1 MTSRLIIAVS
11 LTAAAIAGGCRSV
24 DPAADQDRAAAL
36 VAARVEPL
44 GSSQWPAIDPAAEWD
59 GRADLTADAAVRCAL
74 AAHPDIRAAMDH
86 IAASRADLV
95 QSGLLPNP
103 VLNVSLGFPLGGES
117 GGTSVG
123 VSLVQQL
130 AWILNTR
137 PRQDA
142 AAADLDAQVL
152 AASQSALSLAAEVR
166 ALHARIVFA
175 QRLVTEHAAAAD
187 SARRA
192 LDLSR
197 RAAAAGEASTLEI
210 NRRDTRV
217 LEFDLLTAAA
227 QAQLEV
233 LKRDLLH
240 RLGRADADAAWRA
253 ADLPAGAIIDQWTEP
268 QVIDLARA
276 QRLDVAAAMARAEAA
291 RVRAGLA
298 KSDVWSDLEA
308 GAAFSRD
315 EDAREELGPEVS
327 VPIPI
332 FDTGQART
340 ARAAAEAR
348 IAASEAA
355 STRNQ
360 AIAEARAAW
369 VRARSARDLLDSS
382 AARLVETADQSLE
395 LSRRAFAAGALELTG
410 LLEAEANAVQAR
422 IRRLELEQAAVLEMI
437 ELERAVGGR
446 LAH

>member
-1 MTSRLIIAVS
+1 MTSRPILAIS
-11 LTAAAIAGGCRSV
+11 LVAAAVAAGCRSL

-74 AAHPDIRAAMDH
+74 AAHPDIRAALDH

-103 VLNVSLGFPLGGES
+103 VLNISLGFPLGGETGS
-117 GGTSVG
+117 TSVG
-123 VSLVQQL
+123 ISLVQQL
-130 AWILNTR
+130 AWLLNAR
-137 PRQDA
+137 SRQDA
-142 AAADLDAQVL
+142 ASADLDAQVL
-152 AASQSALSLAAEVR
+152 AASQTALTLAAEVR
-166 ALHARIVFA
+166 ALHARTVFA
-175 QRLVTEHAAAAD
+175 QRLVAEHAAAAD

-210 NRRDTRV
+210 NRRGTRLIE
-217 LEFDLLTAAA
+217 LEAHAAAA
-227 QAQLEV
+227 QAQLDV
-233 LKRDLLH
+233 LKRDLLR
-240 RLGRADADAAWRA
+240 RLGRADADATWRA
-253 ADLPAGAIIDQWTEP
+253 ADLPADAAIDEWTEP
-268 QVIDLARA
+268 QVIDLTRA

-298 KSDVWSDLEA
+298 RTDVWSDLEA

-315 EDAREELGPEVS
+315 EDAREELGPEIA

-348 IAASEAA
+348 IAASEAV
-355 STRNQ
+355 SMRNQ

-369 VRARSARDLLDSS
+369 VRARSARELLRSS

-410 LLEAEANAVQAR
+410 LLEAEEHAVQAR
-422 IRRLELEQAAVLEMI
+422 VRRLELEQAAVLELI